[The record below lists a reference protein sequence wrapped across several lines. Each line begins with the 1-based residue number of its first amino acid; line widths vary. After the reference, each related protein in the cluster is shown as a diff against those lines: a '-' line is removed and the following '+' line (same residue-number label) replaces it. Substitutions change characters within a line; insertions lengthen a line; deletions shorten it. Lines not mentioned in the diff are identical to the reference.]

1 MEIQSLPSNV
11 RERSRTGGV
20 EGEDVGVKED
30 DDGTG
35 SPFGCFDGGELEEK
49 ERWKKKE
56 WG

>member
-1 MEIQSLPSNV
+1 MSV
-11 RERSRTGGV
+11 RI
-20 EGEDVGVKED
+20 DAGVKED
-30 DDGTG
+30 DDGAG